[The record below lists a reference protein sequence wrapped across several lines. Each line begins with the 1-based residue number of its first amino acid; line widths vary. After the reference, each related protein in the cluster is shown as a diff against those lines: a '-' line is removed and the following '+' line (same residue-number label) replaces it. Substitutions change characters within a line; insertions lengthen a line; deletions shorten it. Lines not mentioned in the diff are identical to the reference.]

1 MAKGVTVPAIVD
13 AGFAVLAERGLD
25 GLTMRLVA
33 DRLGVKAPAIYWHL
47 ASKADL
53 LDEMATA
60 MWREVMATEGMALEG
75 DAATTLAAFAQAVR
89 STVLRYRDGAK
100 LFAGTYLTDT
110 DLLRQQEA
118 GLTMMLAQGFDVHGA
133 AQATALVYSFTIG
146 FTIEEQ
152 AVAQAAAHYPI
163 GAMRFARGDLRSPQM
178 IEQIARLVRPE
189 DLAGRLPIS
198 ADPAV
203 HAAEV
208 QRHLDLGYD
217 RVFVHNVGVNQAAF
231 LETFAGEVLPA
242 FG

>member
-13 AGFAVLAERGLD
+13 AGFAVLTERGLD

-60 MWREVMATEGMALEG
+60 MWREVMAADGMALEG
-75 DAATTLAAFAQAVR
+75 DAAMKLTAFAQAVR

-133 AQATALVYSFTIG
+133 AQATSLVYSFTIG

-152 AVAQAAAHYPI
+152 AVAQSQQGGDARYTLEARDERLDAGRFPLTSRAGAAIFLDQDARFAELLAAAVSA
-163 GAMRFARGDLRSPQM
+163 AM
-178 IEQIARLVRPE
+178 
-189 DLAGRLPIS
+189 
-198 ADPAV
+198 
-203 HAAEV
+203 
-208 QRHLDLGYD
+208 
-217 RVFVHNVGVNQAAF
+217 
-231 LETFAGEVLPA
+231 TFRKSG
-242 FG
+242 G